1 MAKTKYKYNP
11 DSLSFDQIKLSF
23 RERFLRFLAYLIGS
37 LLLAVV
43 YGGLFTVLIDSPKE
57 KALRREIDQMNLQ
70 YELINREMDKVEA
83 VLSHLQENDDNLYRT
98 IFEAEPIATSLREV
112 GMGGVNRYAEL
123 EGYGNSEIVI
133 GTAVRLDKILK
144 KIYVQ
149 SKSFDDLI
157 ALASEK
163 EEMLRR
169 IPAIMPISNKDLKR
183 TASGWGYRIHPIYKI
198 RKFHW
203 GMDFT
208 APTGTEIYA
217 TGDGTIKRVI
227 SSKRGLGQHI
237 VIDHGYG
244 YTTTYAHMSRFN
256 VRQGQKVKRGDVI
269 GYVGSTGLST
279 APHLHYEVALNGK
292 KVDPA
297 NYYFNDLTADE
308 YERMIELAMR
318 SGQSFD

>member
-11 DSLSFDQIKLSF
+11 DSLSFDLIRLSF
-23 RERFLRFLAYLIGS
+23 RERFLRFLAYFIGS
-37 LLLAVV
+37 VMLAVV
-43 YGGLFTVLIDSPKE
+43 YGALFTVLVDSPKE
-57 KALRREIDQMNLQ
+57 KALRREIDQMTLQ

-98 IFEAEPIATSLREV
+98 IFEAEPIANSLREV
-112 GMGGVNRYAEL
+112 GMGGVNRYEEL
-123 EGYGNSEIVI
+123 EGYDNSEIVT

-169 IPAIMPISNKDLKR
+169 IPAIMPISNNDLKR

-217 TGDGTIKRVI
+217 TGDGTVKRVI
-227 SSKRGLGQHI
+227 SSKRGLGLHI
-237 VIDHGYG
+237 EIDHGYG
-244 YTTTYAHMSRFN
+244 YATTYAHLSRFN
-256 VRQGQKVKRGDVI
+256 VKQGQKVKRGDVI

>member
-123 EGYGNSEIVI
+123 EGYDNSEIVI

-144 KIYVQ
+144 K
-149 SKSFDDLI
+149 SLR
-157 ALASEK
+157 SEQNH
-163 EEMLRR
+163 L
-169 IPAIMPISNKDLKR
+169 
-183 TASGWGYRIHPIYKI
+183 
-198 RKFHW
+198 
-203 GMDFT
+203 
-208 APTGTEIYA
+208 
-217 TGDGTIKRVI
+217 
-227 SSKRGLGQHI
+227 
-237 VIDHGYG
+237 
-244 YTTTYAHMSRFN
+244 TT
-256 VRQGQKVKRGDVI
+256 
-269 GYVGSTGLST
+269 L
-279 APHLHYEVALNGK
+279 
-292 KVDPA
+292 
-297 NYYFNDLTADE
+297 
-308 YERMIELAMR
+308 
-318 SGQSFD
+318 